1 MQSISKEVEGNT
13 VLNGGDNKTEV
24 VVETTLDGDIVD
36 RAIASVERKAEKIRK
51 IVVIIAPVLL
61 LLTGGVG
68 LDYFMGEDDGGDS
81 KLG

>member
-1 MQSISKEVEGNT
+1 MQSISKEVEGNS

-61 LLTGGVG
+61 LLTGVS
-68 LDYFMGEDDGGDS
+68 D
-81 KLG
+81 